1 MEKAHDADIPDALA
15 RICADTREEVQ
26 RRKALSSID
35 SLRNRIENKSPP
47 RGFARCLMEAAARDG
62 FALIAEIKKASP
74 SKGLIRADFDPP
86 ALARAYEAG
95 GAACLSVL
103 TDTPSFQGHLD
114 FMVAARAATA
124 LPVLR
129 KDFMFDTYQ
138 VVEARA
144 HGADCI
150 LIIMAALDDA
160 TADDIEAAALDLGM
174 DVLLEIHN
182 HEELDRALKLR
193 SPMIGVNNRNL
204 RTFETTLATSEALA
218 PHIPKDRL
226 MVGESGIFAPADLA
240 RLEGVGISTFLVGES
255 LMRQPDVTAATRAL
269 LARGGDTVPR
279 VVPANAGTHNP

>member
-1 MEKAHDADIPDALA
+1 MSDILTRIEAYKREEIAAAKHVHPLANVEALA
-15 RICADTREEVQ
+15 
-26 RRKALSSID
+26 KAA
-35 SLRNRIENKSPP
+35 PAP
-47 RGFARCLMEAAARDG
+47 RGFVRAIGEKLEHGDY
-62 FALIAEIKKASP
+62 ALIAEVKKASP

-124 LPVLR
+124 WPVLR
-129 KDFMFDTYQ
+129 KDFIYDAYQ

-150 LIIMAALDDA
+150 LIIMAALDD
-160 TADDIEAAALDLGM
+160 TAAKDIEDAALAFGM
-174 DVLLEIHN
+174 DVLLEVHN
-182 HEELDRALKLR
+182 REELDRALKLR

-218 PHIPKDRL
+218 PLIPKDRL
-226 MVGESGIFAPADLA
+226 MVGESGIFTPEDLA
-240 RLEGVGISTFLVGES
+240 RLERVGMSTFLVGES
-255 LMRQPDVTAATRAL
+255 LMRQTDVTAATRAL
-269 LARGGDTVPR
+269 LARTEAPR
-279 VVPANAGTHNP
+279 ATGTR